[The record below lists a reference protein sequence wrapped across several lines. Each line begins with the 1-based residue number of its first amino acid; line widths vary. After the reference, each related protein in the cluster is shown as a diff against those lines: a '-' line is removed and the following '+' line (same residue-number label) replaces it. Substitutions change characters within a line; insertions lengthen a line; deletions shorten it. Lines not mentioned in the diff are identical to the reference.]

1 MAIYRVNSVLPCI
14 ECSPSSSLAVFASS
28 ARASRLGDEP
38 NAGGGCILTFEK
50 PTRVVSNV

>member
-1 MAIYRVNSVLPCI
+1 MAIYRFNS
-14 ECSPSSSLAVFASS
+14 ECLSSSSLAVFASS